1 MAPNSVIEVA
11 TDAIDDAPP
20 KSSQRNKPLSTKAR
34 ENREIEM
41 LQEKSIETGTKAS
54 KRTNRA
60 TTANG
65 KQAGEDRGVESADS
79 EMGGWQK
86 VLAVIV
92 QQQETI
98 EDLKKIVVQQQDTI
112 QNLHE
117 RLKDTQA
124 ELKQVHDQL
133 DAISGNVALNTLV
146 GNSPNPSYAD
156 VARTPPNSAPANIR
170 SISSMGTTPST
181 MTDTLYCTVDTSR
194 VVSEDADK
202 VSAGAIRTTVEKEM
216 RDSNEQANWRC
227 QAVTKDLKNPH

>member
-1 MAPNSVIEVA
+1 M
-11 TDAIDDAPP
+11 
-20 KSSQRNKPLSTKAR
+20 
-34 ENREIEM
+34 
-41 LQEKSIETGTKAS
+41 
-54 KRTNRA
+54 
-60 TTANG
+60 
-65 KQAGEDRGVESADS
+65 ESADS

-133 DAISGNVALNTLV
+133 DAISGNVALNTSV

-156 VARTPPNSAPANIR
+156 VA
-170 SISSMGTTPST
+170 
-181 MTDTLYCTVDTSR
+181 
-194 VVSEDADK
+194 
-202 VSAGAIRTTVEKEM
+202 
-216 RDSNEQANWRC
+216 
-227 QAVTKDLKNPH
+227 